1 MRRLSERQLNRA
13 VLARQ
18 CLLERAGAPIPRV
31 LEAEAEGRA
40 ALHA

>member
-1 MRRLSERQLNRA
+1 VRRLSEREPNRA

-18 CLLERAGAPIPRV
+18 CLLERAAAPLPRV
-31 LEAEAEGRA
+31 LEDEAEGLA